1 MRSRSSCDTT
11 DALTTAALVCDF
23 HAFPEFQVCQDCSI
37 DAWRQ
42 QESGRVAH
50 EDFYVQDDLWDA
62 VCPDDAVEMWEEDGA
77 TFRVG
82 KFVLCIGCF
91 EARLG
96 RQLTRQDFKCPPSRQ
111 FGVPPTYRF
120 RSRWKATLR

>member
-1 MRSRSSCDTT
+1 MT

-23 HAFPEFQVCQDCSI
+23 HAFPQFQVCRDCGI

-50 EDFYVQDDLWDA
+50 EDFYVHDDLWDA

-77 TFRVG
+77 TFREG
-82 KFVLCIGCF
+82 KFVLCVGCF

-120 RSRWKATLR
+120 RSRWKAISR

>member
-11 DALTTAALVCDF
+11 DVLTTAALVCDS
-23 HAFPEFQVCQDCSI
+23 HAFPQFQVCRDCGI

-50 EDFYVQDDLWDA
+50 EDFYVHDELWDA

-77 TFRVG
+77 TFREVAEG
-82 KFVLCIGCF
+82 SDPDQ
-91 EARLG
+91 ARAALLAVEL
-96 RQLTRQDFKCPPSRQ
+96 QIPSDR
-111 FGVPPTYRF
+111 
-120 RSRWKATLR
+120 